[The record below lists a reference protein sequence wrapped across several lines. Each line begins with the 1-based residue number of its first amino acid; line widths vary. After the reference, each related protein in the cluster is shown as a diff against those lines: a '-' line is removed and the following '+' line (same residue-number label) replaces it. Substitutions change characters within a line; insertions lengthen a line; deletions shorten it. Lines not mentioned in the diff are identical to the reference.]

1 MFRTNTP
8 YLEEHV
14 YILYQNIYTIIQQ
27 NMYIIIQQ
35 IMSKFFNRTCPPYL
49 AEQIHLI

>member
-35 IMSKFFNRTCPPYL
+35 IMYTIMCTTNTPYL
-49 AEQIHLI
+49 E